1 MVKEKVFLFLSI
13 IVCLLMCGYFIFAWS
28 EPESTPP
35 GGNVDTPLNVSSN
48 PQTKTGDL
56 TVGNNSGTDLTVQ
69 ENLKVNGDIVLEDD
83 RDIYGVDIIQ
93 GYNDLRL
100 FGNSAKTATIYLDS
114 PANVTKDLT
123 VGTQVNSPKYCIGSS
138 CITSWP
144 TGGGTG
150 EGDITAVNAGTGLT
164 GGGISGSVTLNV
176 GAGTGVSV
184 AADTVG
190 LSYPSKSCSSGYVIQ
205 SFNLG
210 SSAAPTCVPIG
221 GGDITAVNAGTG
233 LSGGGTSGNIT
244 LSADTSYLQR
254 RVSGTCSLGYSI
266 RVINSDGSVSCE
278 RDDTGADGYNPDNQ
292 PGYGVRGEPTRNE
305 IEAWGGGVG
314 GSCYYTAWSAK
325 ND

>member
-83 RDIYGVDIIQ
+83 RNIYGVDIIQ

-150 EGDITAVNAGTGLT
+150 E
-164 GGGISGSVTLNV
+164 
-176 GAGTGVSV
+176 
-184 AADTVG
+184 
-190 LSYPSKSCSSGYVIQ
+190 
-205 SFNLG
+205 
-210 SSAAPTCVPIG
+210 
-221 GGDITAVNAGTG
+221 GDITAVNAGTG

-325 ND
+325 NDWQFCSYGYFSRGVRAYDLIGGICTALYCCN